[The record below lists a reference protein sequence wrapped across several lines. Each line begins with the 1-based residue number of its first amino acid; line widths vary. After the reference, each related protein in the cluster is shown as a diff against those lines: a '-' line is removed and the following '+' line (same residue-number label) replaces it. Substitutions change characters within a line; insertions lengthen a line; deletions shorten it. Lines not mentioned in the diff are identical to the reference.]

1 MMNTVIIW
9 IAIPIAISFLLMLLQ
24 RFAKASTIIVLISS
38 AILAGLAFLMP
49 EDLIIRLGSRQFI
62 FADVF
67 PIFGRVISITK
78 ANLTLIGGLYMV
90 VFIWNTVARRLKTSQ
105 WFNALSILIAS
116 MWVLAL
122 AVQPF
127 LYAAV
132 IILLIAI
139 LSIPLLSPRG
149 SKAGPG
155 VVRYITFQTIAM
167 PMVLLSAWML
177 SDIETAPS
185 ASALI
190 LRASVLVLTSFAIWF
205 ALIPVHT
212 WVPMVAQESHP
223 WTVSFLLVLMQSSL
237 TIFFVYFLEE
247 YAWLR
252 NLPDLWDILRWAG
265 LVMIVSSSVLLS
277 FQNRLRRV
285 LAYTYLWEMGY
296 ALLSIGLAQQGGL
309 NYLQIIFM
317 PRLLGMA
324 GFTYSL
330 SKLEQLEPGFDGKI
344 QNLTGFYHR
353 YPMLSIFLVMSLLSL
368 AGLPILA
375 SFPAKHY
382 IMNLLPWSGY
392 AMEVSLSIGSA
403 GLLIIIFRIIYQL
416 ISPIPNDTPVISM
429 RTNREAAPI
438 IVFSS
443 IILLLML
450 IAGLFPG
457 IFSGL
462 FKGILAPFEKIF
474 LLS

>member
-1 MMNTVIIW
+1 MMNTVIVW
-9 IAIPIAISFLLMLLQ
+9 IVIPIAISLLLMLIQ
-24 RFAKASTIIVLISS
+24 RFVKTSTTIVLISS
-38 AILAGLAFLMP
+38 GFLAALAFLMP
-49 EDLIIRLGSRQFI
+49 EDLIIRLGARHFI

-78 ANLTLIGGLYMV
+78 ANLTLIAGLYLA
-90 VFIWNTVARRLKTSQ
+90 VFIWNTVARSLKTSQ
-105 WFNALSILIAS
+105 WFNALSMLIAA

-167 PMVLLSAWML
+167 PMVLLSAWMF

-190 LRASVLVLTSFAIWF
+190 LRAAILVLLSFAIWF

-212 WVPMVAQESHP
+212 WLPMVAQESHP

-252 NLPDLWDILRWAG
+252 NLPELWTILRWAG
-265 LVMIVSSSVLLS
+265 MVMIVSSSVLLS
-277 FQNRLRRV
+277 FQNRMRRV
-285 LAYTYLWEMGY
+285 LAYIYLWEMGY

-309 NYLQIIFM
+309 HYLQINFL

-324 GFTYSL
+324 GFSYSL
-330 SKLEQLEPGFDGKI
+330 SMLEQSEPDFDGKI
-344 QNLTGFYHR
+344 RSLTGFYHS
-353 YPMLSIFLVMSLLSL
+353 YPTLSIVLVMSLLSF

-392 AMEVSLSIGSA
+392 AMETWLSIGFA
-403 GLLIIIFRIIYQL
+403 GLLIIIFRIIQQL
-416 ISPIPNDTPVISM
+416 ISPLPNNAPVISLK
-429 RTNREAAPI
+429 TSQETAPI
-438 IVFSS
+438 FVFSS

-457 IFSGL
+457 LFSEL
-462 FKGILAPFEKIF
+462 FKGILAPFERIF
-474 LLS
+474 ILS

>member
-1 MMNTVIIW
+1 MNTVIIW
-9 IAIPIAISFLLMLLQ
+9 IAIPIAISLILMVLQ
-24 RFAKASTIIVLISS
+24 RFAKASTIIVLVSS
-38 AILAGLAFLMP
+38 AVLSALAFFMP
-49 EDLIIRLGSRQFI
+49 EDLIIKLGSRQFI
-62 FADVF
+62 FADAF

-78 ANLTLIGGLYMV
+78 ANLTLVAGLYV
-90 VFIWNTVARRLKTSQ
+90 AVFLWNTVARSLKTSQ
-105 WFNALSILIAS
+105 WFNALSMLIAA

-132 IILLIAI
+132 IFLLIAI

-155 VVRYITFQTIAM
+155 VIRYITFQTIAM

-185 ASALI
+185 ANALI
-190 LRASVLVLTSFAIWF
+190 LRAAVLVLISFAIWF

-212 WVPMVAQESHP
+212 WLPMVAQESHP

-237 TIFFVYFLEE
+237 TIFFVYFLED

-252 NLPDLWDILRWAG
+252 NLPELWNILRWAG
-265 LVMIVSSSVLLS
+265 IVMIVSSSVLLS
-277 FQNRLRRV
+277 FQNRIRRV

-317 PRLLGMA
+317 PRLLGLA
-324 GFTYSL
+324 GFAYSL
-330 SKLEQLEPGFDGKI
+330 SKLEQVEPDFDGKI
-344 QNLTGFYHR
+344 HSMTGFYHR
-353 YPMLSIFLVMSLLSL
+353 YPTLSICLVMSLLSL

-392 AMEVSLSIGSA
+392 AMETWLSIGFA
-403 GLLIIIFRIIYQL
+403 GLLIIIFRMIFQL
-416 ISPIPNDTPVISM
+416 ISPVPDSTQVFSM
-429 RTNREAAPI
+429 RANTENLPI

-443 IILLLML
+443 ILLFLML
-450 IAGLFPG
+450 ITGLFPG
-457 IFSGL
+457 LFSEL

-474 LLS
+474 ILS